1 MNVRYY
7 KTKGGIALVY
17 GEWPTRSL
25 RAKGY
30 RRCITRRN
38 ATEYEVR
45 ELSGAPR
52 LYAVRYIPL
61 DLEGLVAD
69 DRACGV
75 DEGFIELLRRRLTPH
90 PADRAEARAG
100 DGDGTSR
107 AAADV

>member
-7 KTKGGIALVY
+7 KIKGGIALVY

-30 RRCITRRN
+30 RTSVASRN
-38 ATEYEVR
+38 TTEYEAR

-75 DEGFIELLRRRLTPH
+75 DEGFIELLRRRLT
-90 PADRAEARAG
+90 
-100 DGDGTSR
+100 TYSR
-107 AAADV
+107 PR